1 MRIKKYL
8 DLAKNAR
15 RAEKKKRVARRY
27 NLWRSAQKA
36 VPSHHIDNEWAE
48 KRALFCQHRMPA
60 PESPRT
66 WSVPS
71 FLLR

>member
-15 RAEKKKRVARRY
+15 RAERKKEWQDAY

-60 PESPRT
+60 PESPRS
-66 WSVPS
+66 WGVPS

>member
-15 RAEKKKRVARRY
+15 RAERKKEWQDAY

-36 VPSHHIDNEWAE
+36 VPSHHVDNV
-48 KRALFCQHRMPA
+48 
-60 PESPRT
+60 T
-66 WSVPS
+66 IS
-71 FLLR
+71 FV